1 MNDIVKTEAKRWL
14 STKEICEHLGV
25 GRDSL
30 MLWINEK
37 GLPAHKVG
45 RNWKFKVSE
54 VDEWVISGKASE

>member
-1 MNDIVKTEAKRWL
+1 MNDIVKNEVERWF

-30 MLWINEK
+30 LSWINEK
-37 GLPAHKVG
+37 ELPAHKVG

-54 VDEWVISGKASE
+54 VDEWVRSGKASE

>member
-1 MNDIVKTEAKRWL
+1 MNDIVKSEAERWL

-30 MLWINEK
+30 LSWINEK
-37 GLPAHKVG
+37 ELPAHKVG

-54 VDEWVISGKASE
+54 VDEWVRSGKASE